1 MRNNIVW
8 GNTGGNGS
16 QFSGPQ
22 MIITYC
28 NVQGGFAGAG
38 NMNSEPLF
46 DSTNYY
52 LQASSPCIDKGDSST
67 IYNDPADPLN
77 PSQAKWPSRGTLR
90 NDIGAYGGA
99 LSKVIANSVV
109 SVNFQNELYLPDDIR
124 LAQNFPNPFNPSTE
138 IAYELKSP
146 SVVKLVVYD
155 RLGKEV
161 AALVNRMQPAGSYS
175 VKFEGTDLPTGSYF
189 YRLNAGGQ
197 SLVRTMM
204 LVK

>member
-1 MRNNIVW
+1 M
-8 GNTGGNGS
+8 
-16 QFSGPQ
+16 
-22 MIITYC
+22 
-28 NVQGGFAGAG
+28 
-38 NMNSEPLF
+38 
-46 DSTNYY
+46 
-52 LQASSPCIDKGDSST
+52 
-67 IYNDPADPLN
+67 
-77 PSQAKWPSRGTLR
+77 
-90 NDIGAYGGA
+90 
-99 LSKVIANSVV
+99 
-109 SVNFQNELYLPDDIR
+109 
-124 LAQNFPNPFNPSTE
+124 
-138 IAYELKSP
+138 AYELKSP

>member
-1 MRNNIVW
+1 LTVL
-8 GNTGGNGS
+8 T
-16 QFSGPQ
+16 
-22 MIITYC
+22 IIC
-28 NVQGGFAGAG
+28 K
-38 NMNSEPLF
+38 
-46 DSTNYY
+46 
-52 LQASSPCIDKGDSST
+52 ASSPCIDKGDSST

-109 SVNFQNELYLPDDIR
+109 SVNFQNELMLPDNIR

-146 SVVKLVVYD
+146 SVVKLIVYD

-161 AALVNRMQPAGSYS
+161 VALVNRMQPAGSYS
-175 VKFEGTDLPTGSYF
+175 VKFESTDLPTGSYF
-189 YRLNAGGQ
+189 YRLTAGGQ